1 MREWDGD
8 QEPKLYYVDTAAAN
22 VSACE
27 SAPPA
32 LVVRVVLDR
41 ARVSSMDYWPLRNF
55 VKYQLGLTI
64 LDIKTIALKQKP
76 RLL

>member
-1 MREWDGD
+1 MSEWDGD
-8 QEPKLYYVDTAAAN
+8 QEPKLYYVDTTAAN
-22 VSACE
+22 ISLCE
-27 SAPPA
+27 PAPPA
-32 LVVRVVLDR
+32 LAIRVILGR